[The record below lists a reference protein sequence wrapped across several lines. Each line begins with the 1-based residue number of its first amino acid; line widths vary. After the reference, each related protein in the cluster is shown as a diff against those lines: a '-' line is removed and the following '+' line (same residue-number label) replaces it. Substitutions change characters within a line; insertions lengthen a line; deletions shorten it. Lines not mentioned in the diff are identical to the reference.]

1 MNDSNV
7 VNFSVLKSP
16 EQIDAVITELNNYKI
31 RMITETMTENCRK
44 EVDEQMESFLRFCE
58 AGDRIVYL
66 FIPEEAIKN
75 RVTYTVDD
83 IEGYLFSLDS
93 DTLND
98 IIIDDTNNIVCVMSE
113 LN

>member
-1 MNDSNV
+1 MDMSKLV
-7 VNFSVLKSP
+7 DFAAIETPKQADDIIKALTDYKTKLVNESAKNL
-16 EQIDAVITELNNYKI
+16 
-31 RMITETMTENCRK
+31 RK
-44 EVDEQMESFLRFCE
+44 GVEEHVNEFMRFCE

-66 FIPEEAIKN
+66 FIPEKAIKN

>member
-1 MNDSNV
+1 MDMSKLV
-7 VNFSVLKSP
+7 DFAAIETP
-16 EQIDAVITELNNYKI
+16 EQADDIIKALTDYK
-31 RMITETMTENCRK
+31 TKLVNESAKKLRK
-44 EVDEQMESFLRFCE
+44 DVEEHVNEFMRFCE

>member
-1 MNDSNV
+1 MNESKIID
-7 VNFSVLKSP
+7 FTAIETP
-16 EQIDAVITELNNYKI
+16 EQADDIIKALTDYK
-31 RMITETMTENCRK
+31 TKLVNESAKNLRK
-44 EVDEQMESFLRFCE
+44 GVEEHVNEFMRFCE

>member
-1 MNDSNV
+1 MDMSKLV
-7 VNFSVLKSP
+7 DFAAIETP
-16 EQIDAVITELNNYKI
+16 EQADDIIKALTDYK
-31 RMITETMTENCRK
+31 TKLVNESAKNLRK
-44 EVDEQMESFLRFCE
+44 GVEEHVNEFMRFCE

>member
-1 MNDSNV
+1 MDMSKLV
-7 VNFSVLKSP
+7 DFTAIETP
-16 EQIDAVITELNNYKI
+16 EQADDIIKALIDYK
-31 RMITETMTENCRK
+31 TKLVNESAKKLRK
-44 EVDEQMESFLRFCE
+44 DVEEHVNEFMRFCE

-98 IIIDDTNNIVCVMSE
+98 IIIDDTNNIICVMSE

>member
-1 MNDSNV
+1 MNESKVID
-7 VNFSVLKSP
+7 FTAIETP
-16 EQIDAVITELNNYKI
+16 EQADDIIKALTDYK
-31 RMITETMTENCRK
+31 TKLVNESAKNLRK
-44 EVDEQMESFLRFCE
+44 DVEEHVNEFMRFCE

>member
-1 MNDSNV
+1 MNESKVID
-7 VNFSVLKSP
+7 FTAIETP
-16 EQIDAVITELNNYKI
+16 EQADDIIKALTDYK
-31 RMITETMTENCRK
+31 TKLVNESAKNLRK
-44 EVDEQMESFLRFCE
+44 GVEEHVNEFMRFCE

-75 RVTYTVDD
+75 HVTYTVDD

>member
-1 MNDSNV
+1 MNESKVIDFTAIETLEQADDIIKALTDYKTKL
-7 VNFSVLKSP
+7 VNESAKNL
-16 EQIDAVITELNNYKI
+16 
-31 RMITETMTENCRK
+31 RK
-44 EVDEQMESFLRFCE
+44 GVEEHVNEFMRFCE

>member
-1 MNDSNV
+1 MRKGV
-7 VNFSVLKSP
+7 EEHVNEF
-16 EQIDAVITELNNYKI
+16 
-31 RMITETMTENCRK
+31 M
-44 EVDEQMESFLRFCE
+44 RFCE

-75 RVTYTVDD
+75 RMTHTVGD

>member
-1 MNDSNV
+1 MNESKVID
-7 VNFSVLKSP
+7 FTAIETP
-16 EQIDAVITELNNYKI
+16 EQADDIIKALTDYK
-31 RMITETMTENCRK
+31 TKLVNKSAKNLRK
-44 EVDEQMESFLRFCE
+44 GVEEHVNEFMRFCE

>member
-1 MNDSNV
+1 MNESKVID
-7 VNFSVLKSP
+7 FTAIETP
-16 EQIDAVITELNNYKI
+16 EQADDIIKALTDYK
-31 RMITETMTENCRK
+31 TKLVNESAKNLRK
-44 EVDEQMESFLRFCE
+44 GVEEHVNEFMRFCE
-58 AGDRIVYL
+58 AGDRIVSL

>member
-1 MNDSNV
+1 MDMSKLV
-7 VNFSVLKSP
+7 DFAAIETP
-16 EQIDAVITELNNYKI
+16 EQADDIIKALTDYK
-31 RMITETMTENCRK
+31 TKLVNESAKKLRK
-44 EVDEQMESFLRFCE
+44 DVEEHVNEFMRFCE

-66 FIPEEAIKN
+66 FVPEEAIKN

-98 IIIDDTNNIVCVMSE
+98 IIIDDTNNIICVMSE

>member
-1 MNDSNV
+1 MNESKVID
-7 VNFSVLKSP
+7 FAAIETP
-16 EQIDAVITELNNYKI
+16 EQADDIIKALTDYK
-31 RMITETMTENCRK
+31 TKLVNESAKNLRK
-44 EVDEQMESFLRFCE
+44 GVEEHVNEFMRFCE

>member
-1 MNDSNV
+1 MDMSKLV
-7 VNFSVLKSP
+7 DFAAIETP
-16 EQIDAVITELNNYKI
+16 EQADDIIKALTDYKSKLVN
-31 RMITETMTENCRK
+31 ESAKNLRK
-44 EVDEQMESFLRFCE
+44 GVEEHVNEFMRFCE

-75 RVTYTVDD
+75 RVTYTVEGID
-83 IEGYLFSLDS
+83 GYLFSLDS

-98 IIIDDTNNIVCVMSE
+98 IIIDDTNNIICVMSE